1 MKTAAEKLDE
11 QVKKQFVGVQVDK
24 HPSLTQQYPKEK
36 EVAAL

>member
-11 QVKKQFVGVQVDK
+11 QVKKQFVGVQADK